1 MKKKY
6 QPLKLDLQL
15 FAEGG
20 AEGGEGGEA
29 EAGETVITSEQ
40 LAEQIEAA
48 KESVRAGLQAEYES
62 KLAEQLE
69 AGRTEAE
76 KLSKMTADE
85 KREFEYNKRLE
96 DLQGKEQQLA
106 ARELQAEATKILG
119 DKGLPSTVLDFV
131 LAQNAE
137 DTAKRIDNFKQ
148 VFDVAVQ
155 AGVEQRLQG
164 KTPRAGAAGV
174 GTKTSTEQL
183 QEQFNNALG
192 GARQWR

>member
-1 MKKKY
+1 MNKKHE
-6 QPLKLDLQL
+6 PLKLDLQL

-20 AEGGEGGEA
+20 AEGGDGGEA
-29 EAGETVITSEQ
+29 GAGETVFTAEQ
-40 LAEQIEAA
+40 VAEQIEAA
-48 KESVRAGLQAEYES
+48 KATFQSEYES
-62 KLAEQLE
+62 KLAEELAAKQ
-69 AGRTEAE
+69 TEAE

-85 KREFEYNKRLE
+85 KKEFEYNKRLE

-148 VFDVAVQ
+148 VFDAAVQ

-164 KTPRAGAAGV
+164 KTPRTGSGSGN

-183 QEQFNNALG
+183 QEQFNHALG
-192 GARQWR
+192 GARQWQ